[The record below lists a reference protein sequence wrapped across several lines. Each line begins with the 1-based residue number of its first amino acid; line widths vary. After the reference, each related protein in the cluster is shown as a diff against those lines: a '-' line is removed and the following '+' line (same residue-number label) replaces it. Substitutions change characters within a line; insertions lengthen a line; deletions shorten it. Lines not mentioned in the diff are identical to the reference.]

1 MPSIHLS
8 KEDTKALM
16 ALRRAPFSPR
26 IKAVLERQ
34 LEAAR
39 DVYELTTPAD
49 DELRYRVL
57 EIKTA
62 YNMLFVDDIVQEN

>member
-8 KEDTKALM
+8 KEDAKALL
-16 ALRRAPFSPR
+16 ALRRSPFAPR
-26 IKAVLERQ
+26 VKAALERQ